1 MHIKPGEE
9 LLHLKWVYNKT
20 LIPISINHR
29 DLYPITAQ
37 GFKNPY
43 IVGYTDIKEYTT
55 NTNTHKNNK
64 YFKDILI
71 KNFLGTQ
78 LILESKTGNY
88 ILINGQYTIPLSKI
102 NTITIN
108 EIYNKIKTSLWVIDI
123 IPALRGG
130 SLLDAFSSIIQIGQ
144 VFLIL
149 IDIIQWFIK
158 FVAWF
163 IFFIIWLL
171 KFLFVDLITDFYHSL
186 VLIVVTIFS
195 LPFQILSAIAE
206 FFVNSFGGWLQGF
219 FGWDQSNLTKR
230 DKESNYFQEIDLNKG
245 KKCYLTN
252 TNTVPFSILLGTII
266 CPPLG
271 VFMDMGMSGWL
282 NIFICM
288 ILTLL
293 FYIPGLLYALFIIY
307 S

>member
-1 MHIKPGEE
+1 MYIKSGEE
-9 LLHLKWVYNKT
+9 LLHLKWVYNRT
-20 LIPISINHR
+20 LIPIYITINSSHK
-29 DLYPITAQ
+29 DN
-37 GFKNPY
+37 K
-43 IVGYTDIKEYTT
+43 T
-55 NTNTHKNNK
+55 NKKDEK
-64 YFKDILI
+64 YFKNILI
-71 KNFLGTQ
+71 KHYPETK
-78 LILESKTGNY
+78 LILETNPGNY
-88 ILINGQYTIPLSKI
+88 ILINGQYIIPASKI
-102 NTITIN
+102 DTIKIN
-108 EIYNKIKTSLWVIDI
+108 EIYNTIKTSLWDIDI
-123 IPALRGG
+123 LPALKGG
-130 SLLDAFSSIIQIGQ
+130 SLLDAFASIIQIGQ

-149 IDIIQWFIK
+149 IDIVEWFIK

-163 IFFIIWLL
+163 VFFIIWLL

-195 LPFQILSAIAE
+195 LPFQILSAIAA
-206 FFVNSFGGWLQGF
+206 FFVNSFGGWFQGF
-219 FGWDQSNLTKR
+219 FGWDQTNLTKKDR
-230 DKESNYFQEIDLNKG
+230 NSNYFQEIDLNKG

-271 VFMDMGMSGWL
+271 VFMDLGMSGWL

-293 FYIPGLLYALFIIY
+293 FYVPGLLYALVIIY

>member
-29 DLYPITAQ
+29 DLYPLTAQ
-37 GFKNPY
+37 GFKNSY

-71 KNFLGTQ
+71 KNFPGTQ